1 MDLRQQ
7 FSRARAVLGILHGSR
22 AFGGPIQANLGLTN
36 RCNIR
41 CIHCYYYSPFH
52 DTPSLTRL
60 RKAGRMGDNPPDKK
74 EMKSLL
80 RVEADSER
88 VKTLISQLL
97 RMGTRIFQLGGNGEP
112 FFYKNVMEIII
123 KRMIRHV
130 I

>member
-1 MDLRQQ
+1 
-7 FSRARAVLGILHGSR
+7 
-22 AFGGPIQANLGLTN
+22 
-36 RCNIR
+36 
-41 CIHCYYYSPFH
+41 
-52 DTPSLTRL
+52 
-60 RKAGRMGDNPPDKK
+60 MGDNPPDKK